1 MLKSKIF
8 HFLAK
13 KGETIDEFLKDSNA
27 HDKAINEFIEQMSK
41 YGHTFINM
49 NSVAYGRFGETN
61 RIRTIIIYLENPT
74 RKVIVEKIKIHY
86 GN

>member
-27 HDKAINEFIEQMSK
+27 HDKEINKFIENLSLH
-41 YGHTFINM
+41 GNTFINM
-49 NSVAYGRFGETN
+49 NSVAYGRFEETN

-74 RKVIVEKIKIHY
+74 RIVLVEKNK
-86 GN
+86 